1 MDSVVFPQLPTY
13 LFEPS
18 LAGVLSLAVTFL
30 LPLLA
35 ALLMKSSWSTVA
47 KGLVLLAL
55 ATLKAF
61 LEAWLGATNSGEH
74 FDLWRTLYADLVNF
88 GLAVIFYFGILRN
101 TATQQAALNGGPVN
115 DRTIDGSVVR

>member
-18 LAGVLSLAVTFL
+18 LAGVLSLAVTCL

-55 ATLKAF
+55 ATIKAF
-61 LEAWLGATNSGEH
+61 VEAWLGATNSHEH
-74 FDLWRTLYADLVNF
+74 FDVARTLYADVVNF
-88 GLAVIFYFGILRN
+88 GLAVIAYFGLLRG
-101 TATQQAALNGGPVN
+101 TATQQAALRGGPVK
-115 DRTIDGSVVR
+115 DGPNRI

>member
-18 LAGVLSLAVTFL
+18 LAGVLSLIVTFL

-47 KGLVLLAL
+47 KALVLLAL
-55 ATLKAF
+55 ATIKAF
-61 LEAWLGATNSGEH
+61 VEAWLGATTSHEH
-74 FDLWRTLYADLVNF
+74 FDVVRTIYADLVNF
-88 GLAVIFYFGILRN
+88 GMAVVAYFGILRG
-101 TATQQAALNGGPVN
+101 TATQQAALQGGPVN
-115 DRTIDGSVVR
+115 DKP